1 MQAGR
6 SHDQG
11 SHAHWYCSIFISLIL
26 WTSILNFEIVNF
38 VEPVSLRWMHASFFL
53 CFLSI
58 MIKLVRFIRKW
69 FEPRS
74 NIPWLKMIIWV
85 TTASQW
91 LLYLLTHQI
100 HHQGFWIFNWP
111 KLCYHLTLKVRF
123 VCFYLPV
130 HVAYPR
136 VLWLSCF
143 HSLLL
148 AGVCKTFQLSQFCN
162 PCRYSIE
169 CLLLTC
175 SAMRCAM
182 FLLIPDRLRWWP
194 LSHLRWIIHLR

>member
-1 MQAGR
+1 MVWTQEQ
-6 SHDQG
+6 HT
-11 SHAHWYCSIFISLIL
+11 LIENDHL
-26 WTSILNFEIVNF
+26 GDNGYS
-38 VEPVSLRWMHASFFL
+38 
-53 CFLSI
+53 
-58 MIKLVRFIRKW
+58 
-69 FEPRS
+69 
-74 NIPWLKMIIWV
+74 
-85 TTASQW
+85 TAIQW
-91 LLYLLTHQI
+91 LLYLPTHQI
-100 HHQGFWIFNWP
+100 PHQGFWIFNWP

-148 AGVCKTFQLSQFCN
+148 AGVCKTSQLSQFCN

-175 SAMRCAM
+175 SAMRCSM

-194 LSHLRWIIHLR
+194 LSHLRWIIHLRQVICPIIHLYILWPH